1 MKVSL
6 LMAITLDGK
15 IAKYSDHLPDWTEK
29 ADKKLFVE
37 VTKKAGVMIMGSK
50 TYDTFNKPLPGR
62 KNIVMTRNKDRIS
75 DHKDLLYTDEPP
87 KKILANLK
95 KEGFRELDQK
105 EVKKQPY
112 RTIYS
117 LPECMKEKRKMKNK
131 RKGL

>member
-1 MKVSL
+1 MAKKVRKTQEEE
-6 LMAITLDGK
+6 I
-15 IAKYSDHLPDWTEK
+15 I
-29 ADKKLFVE
+29 E
-37 VTKKAGVMIMGSK
+37 V
-50 TYDTFNKPLPGR
+50 
-62 KNIVMTRNKDRIS
+62 
-75 DHKDLLYTDEPP
+75 
-87 KKILANLK
+87 LK